1 MTSRITSPRRRHI
14 LSSINPETDD
24 ARSGSSKRRRTSRS
38 PSRRHESEETESR
51 RSRRKDDGET
61 SSNRGQDGDS
71 KDKKRDYGDE
81 QRSDDELR
89 PRSKKF
95 RFKKRSHR
103 DRDRSTEPSA
113 SSRSHRSRRRH
124 HRSRSPT
131 PTNPHEPRALSPDT
145 AFRESLFDAMAD
157 DEGAAY
163 WEGVYGQP
171 VHVYASEAAGPTGE
185 LEQMNDEEYATY
197 VRRRMWEKTHE
208 GMLEEQAARREARK
222 KEKEEAERLKREARR
237 DERVRRELEES
248 LRRGEERRG
257 RKARKARWEGYLAG
271 WKAWDARETE
281 ELPWPTE
288 DGRREGV
295 RDGEAVRRFFVDGL
309 EGEDKSA
316 RLREER
322 VRWHPD
328 KIQARAEGG
337 KVDNEVLADV
347 TAVFQVVDGLWGE
360 YRR

>member
-1 MTSRITSPRRRHI
+1 MTSRTTSPRRRHI

-38 PSRRHESEETESR
+38 PSKRHESEDTESR
-51 RSRRKDDGET
+51 GSRRKDDGEAR
-61 SSNRGQDGDS
+61 SHRAQDDDR

-103 DRDRSTEPSA
+103 ERDRSKEPST

-171 VHVYASEAAGPTGE
+171 VHVYASEATGPTGE

-295 RDGEAVRRFFVDGL
+295 RDGEAVRRFFVEGL
-309 EGEDKSA
+309 EGEDKAA